1 MAYITINEF
10 ESLAD
15 QYHTLYMGYTN
26 ANGDYNEMNISNIG
40 YPSGE
45 YGWGYFEAC
54 CVDDDGE
61 MEDEARTFKI
71 SRINFIEP
79 SNDFDEDYEN

>member
-1 MAYITINEF
+1 MANITIYNF
-10 ESLAD
+10 KSLAD

-40 YPSGE
+40 YPSGQ
-45 YGWGYFEAC
+45 YGMGYFEAF

-79 SNDFDEDYEN
+79 SNDFDEDYDN

>member
-1 MAYITINEF
+1 MANITIYNF
-10 ESLAD
+10 KSLAD

-40 YPSGE
+40 YPSGQ
-45 YGWGYFEAC
+45 YGIGYFEAR
-54 CVDDDGE
+54 CVDDDGDL
-61 MEDEARTFKI
+61 EDETRTFKI